1 MDSKKIC
8 RVSHKPIND
17 VHAEWQLSRII
28 NEIWCVKICFS
39 VAPLA
44 MSLTVIN
51 MIILMVSPLIKIYA
65 TAEFINA
72 SIRLLEGEVSKA
84 EIIFPIA
91 LVVAAEG
98 YSYLERSFRN
108 IIAIRIVAKLRTKYG
123 LMRLEKMETI
133 AYHNVE
139 NPEIL
144 DLLKR
149 TENDGEFIFTAY

>member
-1 MDSKKIC
+1 M
-8 RVSHKPIND
+8 
-17 VHAEWQLSRII
+17 
-28 NEIWCVKICFS
+28 
-39 VAPLA
+39 
-44 MSLTVIN
+44 
-51 MIILMVSPLIKIYA
+51 
-65 TAEFINA
+65 
-72 SIRLLEGEVSKA
+72 
-84 EIIFPIA
+84 
-91 LVVAAEG
+91 VAAEG